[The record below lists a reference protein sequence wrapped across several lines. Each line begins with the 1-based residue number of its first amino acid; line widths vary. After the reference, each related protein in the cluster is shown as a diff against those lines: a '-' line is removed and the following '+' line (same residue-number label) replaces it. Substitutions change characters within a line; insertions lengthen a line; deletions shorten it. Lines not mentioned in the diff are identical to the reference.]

1 MAKQRH
7 IGFVIFGACSVLAFK
22 SAMFEPQP
30 LRSAATEERWSTR
43 DREEGD
49 TLGLIHASRYYIYGL
64 GILGLLIVV
73 EDYASE
79 RLRKKK
85 LPHMTLQPLAAP
97 TPGSSASDD
106 VSAQPSTTTPPR
118 GS

>member
-7 IGFVIFGACSVLAFK
+7 IGFVIFGACSVLSIK
-22 SAMFEPQP
+22 LAMFEPQP
-30 LRSAATEERWSTR
+30 LKSAATEERWSTR

-49 TLGLIHASRYYIYGL
+49 PLGLIHASRYYIYGL

-73 EDYASE
+73 EDYVSE

-85 LPHMTLQPLAAP
+85 PPHMKLQQSTAP
-97 TPGSSASDD
+97 TSGSSACEE
-106 VSAQPSTTTPPR
+106 VSAQPPATPPPR